1 MKFNTIVSVDPGL
14 SGGLS
19 LFQDNQLVAC
29 ISMPTVKVETKPARY
44 KFDLLNG
51 KKQFI
56 KSGPN
61 KGKAKMIQIS
71 AAKYDTHLAL
81 NEIKDFFTFSE
92 PENVAIILEAP
103 AMSCGNLN
111 AKFGNSAKST
121 ATTNQN
127 FGKLLAVAE
136 LCNLNIFTVPPHKW
150 KKDLNLTKDKEQCVS
165 FAEKLFDRSFRTQR
179 NSLIDGQ
186 AESALIGHW
195 FITSQGNED
204 E

>member
-14 SGGLS
+14 AGGLS
-19 LFQDNQLVAC
+19 LFQDNKLVAC
-29 ISMPTVKVETKPARY
+29 ISMPIVKVETKPARY

-51 KKQFI
+51 KKQLI

-61 KGKAKMIQIS
+61 KGQAKMIQIS
-71 AAKYDTHLAL
+71 AAKCDTHLAL
-81 NEIKDFFTFSE
+81 NEIKDFFSFSE

-103 AMSCGNLN
+103 AMS
-111 AKFGNSAKST
+111 FGNSASST

-150 KKDLNLTKDKEQCVS
+150 KKDLNLTKDKELCVS
-165 FAEKLFDRSFRTQR
+165 FAEKEFGKKFRTDR
-179 NSLIDGQ
+179 GRLLDGQ
-186 AESALIGHW
+186 AESALIGLW
-195 FITSQGNED
+195 FLKFGYKE
-204 E
+204 

>member
-1 MKFNTIVSVDPGL
+1 MKFNTVVSVDPGL
-14 SGGLS
+14 AGGIS
-19 LFQDNQLVAC
+19 LFQDNKLVAC

-44 KFDLLNG
+44 KLDLLNG

-56 KSGPN
+56 KSGSN
-61 KGKAKMIQIS
+61 KGKPKMIQVS

-81 NEIKDFFTFSE
+81 NEIKDFFSFSE
-92 PENVAIILEAP
+92 PEKVAIILEAP
-103 AMSCGNLN
+103 AMS
-111 AKFGNSAKST
+111 FGNSASST

-195 FITSQGNED
+195 FMNSKEN
-204 E
+204 

>member
-14 SGGLS
+14 AGGLS
-19 LFQDNQLVAC
+19 LFQDNKLVAC

-44 KFDLLNG
+44 KLDLLNG

-56 KSGPN
+56 KSGSN
-61 KGKAKMIQIS
+61 KGKPKMIQVS

-81 NEIKDFFTFSE
+81 NEIKDFFSFSE

-103 AMSCGNLN
+103 AMS
-111 AKFGNSAKST
+111 FGNSASST

-150 KKDLNLTKDKEQCVS
+150 KKGLNLTKDKEQCVQY
-165 FAEKLFDRSFRTQR
+165 AEQLFNKSFRTQR
-179 NSLIDGQ
+179 NAMLDGQ

-195 FITSQGNED
+195 FIQSDHNNDTEVTN
-204 E
+204 

>member
-14 SGGLS
+14 AGGLS
-19 LFQDNQLVAC
+19 MFVNNQLVAC

-61 KGKAKMIQIS
+61 KGQAKMIQIS

-103 AMSCGNLN
+103 AMS
-111 AKFGNSAKST
+111 FGNSASST

-136 LCNLNIFTVPPHKW
+136 LCKLNIFTVPPHKW
-150 KKDLNLTKDKEQCVS
+150 KKDLNLTKDKEECVS
-165 FAEKLFDRSFRTQR
+165 FAEKLFNKSFRTQR
-179 NSLIDGQ
+179 NAMLDGP

-195 FITSQGNED
+195 FINSQED
-204 E
+204 

>member
-14 SGGLS
+14 AGGLS
-19 LFQDNQLVAC
+19 LFQDNKLIAC

-44 KFDLLNG
+44 KLDLLNG

-56 KSGPN
+56 KSGSN
-61 KGKAKMIQIS
+61 KGKPKMIQVS

-81 NEIKDFFTFSE
+81 NEIKDFFSFSE

-103 AMSCGNLN
+103 AMS
-111 AKFGNSAKST
+111 FGNSASST

-150 KKDLNLTKDKEQCVS
+150 KKDLNLTKDKELCVS
-165 FAEKLFDRSFRTQR
+165 FAEKEFGRKFRTDR
-179 NSLIDGQ
+179 GRLLDGQ
-186 AESALIGHW
+186 AESALIGKW
-195 FITSQGNED
+195 FIDWYNK
-204 E
+204 

>member
-14 SGGLS
+14 AGGLS
-19 LFQDNQLVAC
+19 LFQDNKLVAC

-44 KFDLLNG
+44 KLDLLNG

-56 KSGPN
+56 KSGLN
-61 KGKAKMIQIS
+61 KGKPKMIQIS

-81 NEIKDFFTFSE
+81 NEIKDFFSFSE

-103 AMSCGNLN
+103 AMS
-111 AKFGNSAKST
+111 FGNSASST

-127 FGKLLAVAE
+127 FGKLLALAE

-150 KKDLNLTKDKEQCVS
+150 KKDLNLTKDKELCVKY
-165 FAEKLFDRSFRTQR
+165 AEQLSGKSFRTDR
-179 NSLIDGQ
+179 GALKDGP
-186 AESALIGHW
+186 AESFLIGYW
-195 FITSQGNED
+195 FINNKTM
-204 E
+204 

>member
-1 MKFNTIVSVDPGL
+1 MKFNTVVSADIGL
-14 SGGLS
+14 AGGLS
-19 LFQDNQLVAC
+19 LFQDNNLITV
-29 ISMPTVKVETKPARY
+29 IDMPVKKIETKPARY

-61 KGKAKMIQIS
+61 KGQAKMIQIS
-71 AAKYDTHLAL
+71 AAKHDTVLDLKTIAS
-81 NEIKDFFTFSE
+81 FFTFSE
-92 PENVAIILEAP
+92 PEDVAIILEAP
-103 AMSCGNLN
+103 AMS
-111 AKFGNSAKST
+111 FGNSASST

-150 KKDLNLTKDKEQCVS
+150 KKDLNLTKDKEQCVKY
-165 FAEKLFDRSFRTQR
+165 AEQLSAKTFRTTR
-179 NSLIDGQ
+179 GALKDGQ
-186 AESALIGHW
+186 AESFLIGHW
-195 FITSQGNED
+195 FINSQGNED

>member
-1 MKFNTIVSVDPGL
+1 MKFNTVVSADIGL

-19 LFQDNQLVAC
+19 LFKDNQLVAC

-61 KGKAKMIQIS
+61 KGQAKTIQVS

-81 NEIKDFFTFSE
+81 NEIKEFFTFSE
-92 PENVAIILEAP
+92 PEKVAIILEAP
-103 AMSCGNLN
+103 AMS
-111 AKFGNSAKST
+111 FGNSASST

-136 LCNLNIFTVPPHKW
+136 LCKLNIFTVPPHKW
-150 KKDLNLTKDKEQCVS
+150 KKDLALSKDKEECVKY
-165 FAEKLFDRSFRTQR
+165 AEHLFQRSFRTQR
-179 NSLIDGQ
+179 NALIDGQ

-195 FITSQGNED
+195 FINSQGNED

>member
-1 MKFNTIVSVDPGL
+1 MKFNTIVSIDIGL
-14 SGGLS
+14 AGGLS
-19 LFQDNQLVAC
+19 LFQDNNLVTV
-29 ISMPTVKVETKPARY
+29 IDMPVKKIETKPARY

-71 AAKYDTHLAL
+71 AAKHDTILDLHK
-81 NEIKDFFTFSE
+81 IKSFFTFSE
-92 PENVAIILEAP
+92 PEGVAIILEAP
-103 AMSCGNLN
+103 AMS
-111 AKFGNSAKST
+111 FGNSASST

-136 LCNLNIFTVPPHKW
+136 LCKLNIFTVPPHKW
-150 KKDLNLTKDKEQCVS
+150 KKDLGLTKDKEQCVS
-165 FAEKLFDRSFRTQR
+165 FAEKLFDRNFRTQR
-179 NSLIDGQ
+179 NRLIDGP

-195 FITSQGNED
+195 FINSQED
-204 E
+204 

>member
-1 MKFNTIVSVDPGL
+1 MKFNTIVSADIGL
-14 SGGLS
+14 NGGLS

-44 KFDLLNG
+44 KFDLLKG

-61 KGKAKMIQIS
+61 KGQAKMIQIS

-92 PENVAIILEAP
+92 PGNVAIILEAP
-103 AMSCGNLN
+103 AMS
-111 AKFGNSAKST
+111 FGNSASST

-150 KKDLNLTKDKEQCVS
+150 KKDLNLTKDKEQCVKY
-165 FAEKLFDRSFRTQR
+165 AEKLFNKSFRTQR
-179 NSLIDGQ
+179 NAMLDGP

-195 FITSQGNED
+195 FIQSDHNNDTEVTN
-204 E
+204 

>member
-1 MKFNTIVSVDPGL
+1 MKFNTIVSADIGL

-19 LFQDNQLVAC
+19 LFVNNVLVTC

-56 KSGPN
+56 KYGPK
-61 KGKAKMIQIS
+61 KGQAKTVQIS

-103 AMSCGNLN
+103 AMS
-111 AKFGNSAKST
+111 FGNSASST

-150 KKDLNLTKDKEQCVS
+150 KKDLNLTKDKEQCVKY
-165 FAEKLFDRSFRTQR
+165 AEQLFNKSFRTQR
-179 NSLIDGQ
+179 NAILDGP
-186 AESALIGHW
+186 AEASLIGHW
-195 FITSQGNED
+195 FIQSDHNNDTEVTN
-204 E
+204 

>member
-1 MKFNTIVSVDPGL
+1 MKFNTIVSADIGL
-14 SGGLS
+14 NGGLS

-44 KFDLLNG
+44 KFDLLKG

-61 KGKAKMIQIS
+61 KGQAKMIQIS

-103 AMSCGNLN
+103 TMS
-111 AKFGNSAKST
+111 FGNSASST

-150 KKDLNLTKDKEQCVS
+150 KKDLNLTKDKEQCVKY
-165 FAEKLFDRSFRTQR
+165 AEKLFNKSFRTQR
-179 NSLIDGQ
+179 NAMLDGP

-195 FITSQGNED
+195 FIQSDHNNDTEVTN
-204 E
+204 

>member
-14 SGGLS
+14 AGGLS
-19 LFQDNQLVAC
+19 MFVNNKLVAC

-56 KSGPN
+56 KSGSN
-61 KGKAKMIQIS
+61 KGKPKMIQIS

-81 NEIKDFFTFSE
+81 NEIKDFFSFSE

-103 AMSCGNLN
+103 AMS
-111 AKFGNSAKST
+111 FGNSASST

-150 KKDLNLTKDKEQCVS
+150 KKDLNLTKDKEECVKY
-165 FAEKLFDRSFRTQR
+165 AEQLFNKSFRTQR
-179 NSLIDGQ
+179 NAMLDGQ
-186 AESALIGHW
+186 AEASLIGHW
-195 FITSQGNED
+195 FIQSDHNNYTEVTN
-204 E
+204 

>member
-14 SGGLS
+14 AGGLS
-19 LFQDNQLVAC
+19 LFQDNKLVAC

-44 KFDLLNG
+44 KLDLLNG

-56 KSGPN
+56 KSGSN
-61 KGKAKMIQIS
+61 KGKPKMIQVS

-81 NEIKDFFTFSE
+81 KEIEDFFLFSE

-103 AMSCGNLN
+103 AMS
-111 AKFGNSAKST
+111 FGNSASST

-136 LCNLNIFTVPPHKW
+136 LCNLNIFTVPPNKW
-150 KKDLNLTKDKEQCVS
+150 KKDLNLTKDKEECVKY
-165 FAEKLFDRSFRTQR
+165 AEQLSGKSFRTDR
-179 NSLIDGQ
+179 GALKDGP
-186 AESALIGHW
+186 AESMLIGHW
-195 FITSQGNED
+195 FITSQED
-204 E
+204 

>member
-14 SGGLS
+14 AGGLS
-19 LFQDNQLVAC
+19 LFQDNKLVAC

-44 KFDLLNG
+44 KLDLLNG
-51 KKQFI
+51 KKQLI
-56 KSGPN
+56 KSGSN
-61 KGKAKMIQIS
+61 KGKPKMIQIS

-81 NEIKDFFTFSE
+81 NEIKDFFSFSE
-92 PENVAIILEAP
+92 PEKVAIILEAP
-103 AMSCGNLN
+103 AMS
-111 AKFGNSAKST
+111 FGNSASST

-150 KKDLNLTKDKEQCVS
+150 KKDLNLTKDKEECVRY
-165 FAEKLFDRSFRTQR
+165 AEQLSGKSFRTDR
-179 NSLIDGQ
+179 GALKDGP
-186 AESALIGHW
+186 AESMLIGHW

>member
-1 MKFNTIVSVDPGL
+1 MKFNTIVSIDPGL
-14 SGGLS
+14 AGGLS
-19 LFQDNQLVAC
+19 LFQDNQLVSC

-44 KFDLLNG
+44 KLDLLNG

-61 KGKAKMIQIS
+61 KDKPKMIQIS
-71 AAKYDTHLAL
+71 AAKYDTTLAL

-92 PENVAIILEAP
+92 PEKVAIILEAP
-103 AMSCGNLN
+103 AMS
-111 AKFGNSAKST
+111 FGNSASST

-150 KKDLNLTKDKEQCVS
+150 KKDLNLTKDKEECVRY
-165 FAEKLFDRSFRTQR
+165 AEQLFKRSFRTQR
-179 NSLIDGQ
+179 NAIIDGQ

-195 FITSQGNED
+195 FINSQED
-204 E
+204 

>member
-1 MKFNTIVSVDPGL
+1 M
-14 SGGLS
+14 
-19 LFQDNQLVAC
+19 FQNNKLVAC

-56 KSGPN
+56 KSGAN
-61 KGKAKMIQIS
+61 KDQAKMIQIS

-92 PENVAIILEAP
+92 PEEVAIILEAP
-103 AMSCGNLN
+103 AMS
-111 AKFGNSAKST
+111 FGNSASST

-136 LCNLNIFTVPPHKW
+136 LCKLNIFTVPRHKW
-150 KKDLNLTKDKEQCVS
+150 KKDLALSKDKEECVRC
-165 FAEKLFDRSFRTQR
+165 AEQLSGKSFRTDR
-179 NSLIDGQ
+179 GALKDGP
-186 AESALIGHW
+186 AESMLIGHW

>member
-1 MKFNTIVSVDPGL
+1 MKFNAIVSVDPGL
-14 SGGLS
+14 AGGLS
-19 LFQDNQLVAC
+19 LFQDNKLVAC

-44 KFDLLNG
+44 KLDLLNG

-61 KGKAKMIQIS
+61 KGKPKMIQVS
-71 AAKYDTHLAL
+71 AAKYDTQLAL
-81 NEIKDFFTFSE
+81 KEIEDFFSFSE

-103 AMSCGNLN
+103 AMS
-111 AKFGNSAKST
+111 FGNSASST

-150 KKDLNLTKDKEQCVS
+150 KKDLNLTKDKEECVS
-165 FAEKLFDRSFRTQR
+165 FAEKEFGKKFRTDR
-179 NSLIDGQ
+179 GRLLDGQ
-186 AESALIGHW
+186 GESALIGLW
-195 FITSQGNED
+195 FLKFGDKE
-204 E
+204 

>member
-1 MKFNTIVSVDPGL
+1 MKFNTIVSADIGL

-19 LFQDNQLVAC
+19 LFVNNVLVTC

-44 KFDLLNG
+44 KLDLLNG

-56 KSGPN
+56 KSGPK
-61 KGKAKMIQIS
+61 KGQAKMIQIS

-81 NEIKDFFTFSE
+81 NKIKDFFTFSE
-92 PENVAIILEAP
+92 PDGVAIILEAP

-136 LCNLNIFTVPPHKW
+136 ICNLNIFTVPPHKW
-150 KKDLNLTKDKEQCVS
+150 KKDLNLTKDKEQCVQY
-165 FAEKLFDRSFRTQR
+165 AEQLSGKSFRTDR
-179 NSLIDGQ
+179 GALKDGP
-186 AESALIGHW
+186 AESMLIGHW
-195 FITSQGNED
+195 FIASQED
-204 E
+204 

>member
-1 MKFNTIVSVDPGL
+1 MKFNTVVSVDPGL
-14 SGGLS
+14 AGGLS
-19 LFQDNQLVAC
+19 LFQDNKLVAC

-44 KFDLLNG
+44 KLDLLNG

-56 KSGPN
+56 KSGSN
-61 KGKAKMIQIS
+61 KGKPKMIQVS

-81 NEIKDFFTFSE
+81 NEIKDFFSFSE

-103 AMSCGNLN
+103 AMS
-111 AKFGNSAKST
+111 FGNSASST

-136 LCNLNIFTVPPHKW
+136 LCKLNIFTVPPHKW

-165 FAEKLFDRSFRTQR
+165 FAEKLFQRSFRTQR
-179 NSLIDGQ
+179 NRLIDGP

-195 FITSQGNED
+195 FMNSQED
-204 E
+204 

>member
-14 SGGLS
+14 AGGLS
-19 LFQDNQLVAC
+19 LFVNNQLVSC

-61 KGKAKMIQIS
+61 KGQAKMIQIS
-71 AAKYDTHLAL
+71 AAKYDIHLAI

-92 PENVAIILEAP
+92 PEDVAIILEAP
-103 AMSCGNLN
+103 AMS
-111 AKFGNSAKST
+111 FGNSASST

-136 LCNLNIFTVPPHKW
+136 LCKLNIFTVPPHKW
-150 KKDLNLTKDKEQCVS
+150 KKDLNLTKDKEECVRY
-165 FAEKLFDRSFRTQR
+165 AEQLSSKSFRTER
-179 NSLIDGQ
+179 GALKDGP
-186 AESALIGHW
+186 AES
-195 FITSQGNED
+195 F
-204 E
+204 

>member
-14 SGGLS
+14 AGGLS
-19 LFQDNQLVAC
+19 LFQDNKLVAC

-44 KFDLLNG
+44 KLDLLNG

-61 KGKAKMIQIS
+61 KGKPKMIQVS

-81 NEIKDFFTFSE
+81 NEIKDFFSFSE
-92 PENVAIILEAP
+92 PEKVAIILEAP
-103 AMSCGNLN
+103 AMS
-111 AKFGNSAKST
+111 FGNSASST

-150 KKDLNLTKDKEQCVS
+150 KKDLNLTKDKELCV
-165 FAEKLFDRSFRTQR
+165 FFC
-179 NSLIDGQ
+179 
-186 AESALIGHW
+186 
-195 FITSQGNED
+195 
-204 E
+204 

>member
-1 MKFNTIVSVDPGL
+1 MKFNAVVSVDPGL

-19 LFQDNQLVAC
+19 LFVNNIL
-29 ISMPTVKVETKPARY
+29 IKSILMPVKKIEIKPARY

-56 KSGPN
+56 KSGVN
-61 KGKAKMIQIS
+61 KGQAKMIQIS
-71 AAKYDTHLAL
+71 AAKHDPHLAL
-81 NEIKDFFTFSE
+81 NKIKDFFTFSE
-92 PENVAIILEAP
+92 PEKVAIILEAP
-103 AMSCGNLN
+103 AMS
-111 AKFGNSAKST
+111 FGNSASST

-150 KKDLNLTKDKEQCVS
+150 KKDLNLTKDKEQCVKY
-165 FAEKLFDRSFRTQR
+165 AEQLFKKEFRTQR
-179 NSLIDGQ
+179 GKLLDGP

-195 FITSQGNED
+195 FINSKGNED

>member
-14 SGGLS
+14 AGGLS
-19 LFQDNQLVAC
+19 LFQDNKLVAC

-44 KFDLLNG
+44 KLDLLNG

-56 KSGPN
+56 KSGSN
-61 KGKAKMIQIS
+61 KGKPKMIQVS

-81 NEIKDFFTFSE
+81 NEIKDFFSFSE
-92 PENVAIILEAP
+92 PENVTIILEAP
-103 AMSCGNLN
+103 AMS
-111 AKFGNSAKST
+111 FGNSASST

-150 KKDLNLTKDKEQCVS
+150 KKDLNLTKDKELCVKYAEQLSGKS
-165 FAEKLFDRSFRTQR
+165 FMTDRGA
-179 NSLIDGQ
+179 LKDGP
-186 AESALIGHW
+186 AIIYLSREITW
-195 FITSQGNED
+195 FYCL
-204 E
+204 

>member
-1 MKFNTIVSVDPGL
+1 MKFNAIVSVDPGL
-14 SGGLS
+14 SGGIS
-19 LFQDNQLVAC
+19 LFHYNKLVAC
-29 ISMPTVKVETKPARY
+29 ITMPTVKVETKPARY

-61 KGKAKMIQIS
+61 KGQAKMIQVS
-71 AAKYDTHLAL
+71 AAKYDTQLAL
-81 NEIKDFFTFSE
+81 KEIEDFFLFSE

-103 AMSCGNLN
+103 AMS
-111 AKFGNSAKST
+111 FGNSASST

-150 KKDLNLTKDKEQCVS
+150 KKDLNLTKDKEECVS
-165 FAEKLFDRSFRTQR
+165 FAEKEFGKKFRTDR
-179 NSLIDGQ
+179 GRLLDGQ
-186 AESALIGHW
+186 AESALIGLW
-195 FITSQGNED
+195 FLKFGAKE
-204 E
+204 

>member
-1 MKFNTIVSVDPGL
+1 MKFNTIVSIDPGL
-14 SGGLS
+14 SGGIS

-44 KFDLLNG
+44 KLDLLNG
-51 KKQFI
+51 KKQLI
-56 KSGPN
+56 KSGLN
-61 KGKAKMIQIS
+61 KGKPKMIQVS

-81 NEIKDFFTFSE
+81 NEIKDFFSFSE

-103 AMSCGNLN
+103 AMS
-111 AKFGNSAKST
+111 FGNSASST

-150 KKDLNLTKDKEQCVS
+150 KKDLNLTKDKELCVS
-165 FAEKLFDRSFRTQR
+165 FAEKEFGKKFRTDR
-179 NSLIDGQ
+179 GRLLDGQ
-186 AESALIGHW
+186 AESALIGLW
-195 FITSQGNED
+195 FLKFGDKE
-204 E
+204 

>member
-1 MKFNTIVSVDPGL
+1 M
-14 SGGLS
+14 
-19 LFQDNQLVAC
+19 FQDNNLVAC

-56 KSGPN
+56 KSGQN
-61 KGKAKMIQIS
+61 KGQAKMIQIS
-71 AAKYDTHLAL
+71 AAKYNTHLAL

-92 PENVAIILEAP
+92 PEKVAIILEAP
-103 AMSCGNLN
+103 AMS
-111 AKFGNSAKST
+111 FGNSASST

-136 LCNLNIFTVPPHKW
+136 LCKLNIFTVPPHKW
-150 KKDLNLTKDKEQCVS
+150 KKDLALSKDKEECVRY
-165 FAEKLFDRSFRTQR
+165 AEQLFNKEFRTPKGR
-179 NSLIDGQ
+179 LIDGQ

-195 FITSQGNED
+195 FVTSQED
-204 E
+204 

>member
-1 MKFNTIVSVDPGL
+1 MKFNTIVSADIGL

-19 LFQDNQLVAC
+19 LFQDNQLVTC

-61 KGKAKMIQIS
+61 KGKAKMIQVS
-71 AAKYDTHLAL
+71 AAKYDTLLAL

-92 PENVAIILEAP
+92 PEEVAIILEAP
-103 AMSCGNLN
+103 AMS
-111 AKFGNSAKST
+111 FGNSASST

-150 KKDLNLTKDKEQCVS
+150 KKDLNLTKDKEQCVKY
-165 FAEKLFDRSFRTQR
+165 AEQLFNKSFRTQR
-179 NSLIDGQ
+179 NAMLDGP
-186 AESALIGHW
+186 AEASLIGHW
-195 FITSQGNED
+195 FINSQGNED
-204 E
+204 K

>member
-14 SGGLS
+14 AGGLS
-19 LFQDNQLVAC
+19 LFQDNKLVAC

-44 KFDLLNG
+44 KLDLLNG

-56 KSGPN
+56 KSGLN
-61 KGKAKMIQIS
+61 KGKPKMIQVS

-81 NEIKDFFTFSE
+81 NEIKDFFSFSE
-92 PENVAIILEAP
+92 PEKVAIILEAP
-103 AMSCGNLN
+103 AMS
-111 AKFGNSAKST
+111 FGNSASST

-150 KKDLNLTKDKEQCVS
+150 KKDLNLTKDKELCVS
-165 FAEKLFDRSFRTQR
+165 FAEKEFGRKFRTDR
-179 NSLIDGQ
+179 GRLLDGQ
-186 AESALIGHW
+186 AESALIGLW
-195 FITSQGNED
+195 FLKFGDKE
-204 E
+204 

>member
-14 SGGLS
+14 AGGLS
-19 LFQDNQLVAC
+19 LFQDNKLVAC

-44 KFDLLNG
+44 KLDLLNG

-56 KSGPN
+56 KSGSN
-61 KGKAKMIQIS
+61 KGKQKMIQVS

-81 NEIKDFFTFSE
+81 NEIKDFFSFSE
-92 PENVAIILEAP
+92 PEKVAIILEAP
-103 AMSCGNLN
+103 AMS
-111 AKFGNSAKST
+111 FGNSASST

-150 KKDLNLTKDKEQCVS
+150 KKDLNLTKDKEECVKY
-165 FAEKLFDRSFRTQR
+165 AEQLSGKSFRTDR
-179 NSLIDGQ
+179 GALKDGP
-186 AESALIGHW
+186 AESFW
-195 FITSQGNED
+195 
-204 E
+204 

>member
-1 MKFNTIVSVDPGL
+1 MKFNTVVSVDPGL
-14 SGGLS
+14 AGGLS
-19 LFQDNQLVAC
+19 LFQDNKLVAC

-44 KFDLLNG
+44 KLDLLNG
-51 KKQFI
+51 KKQLI
-56 KSGPN
+56 KSGSN
-61 KGKAKMIQIS
+61 KGKPKMIQIS
-71 AAKYDTHLAL
+71 AAKYDTQLAL
-81 NEIKDFFTFSE
+81 KEIEDFFLFSE
-92 PENVAIILEAP
+92 PEKVAVILEAP
-103 AMSCGNLN
+103 AMS
-111 AKFGNSAKST
+111 FGNSASST

-179 NSLIDGQ
+179 NRLIDGP